1 MKTKQIIEVVKKSL
15 KAKNINEKSSSSNT
29 PQWDSLGHLSI
40 LANLDKI
47 SKGKSSK
54 INLSDADSIS
64 KLEKLLKKI

>member
-29 PQWDSLGHLSI
+29 RQWDSLGHLSI

-54 INLSDADSIS
+54 INLSNADSIS

>member
-1 MKTKQIIEVVKKSL
+1 MKTKKIIEVVKKSL
-15 KAKNINEKSSSSNT
+15 KVKNINEKSSSSNT

-54 INLSDADSIS
+54 INLSNADSIS

>member
-54 INLSDADSIS
+54 INLSNADSIS